1 MHSLIDLG
9 QVVALVLIDKEDIP
23 GLDVI
28 KTVVYEK
35 LFAAGDGII
44 NFITVMDMHIHGF
57 LVIV

>member
-9 QVVALVLIDKEDIP
+9 QVVTLVLVDEENIS

-35 LFAAGDGII
+35 LPAAGDGIV
-44 NFITVMDMHIHGF
+44 NFITVMDMHVHGF

>member
-1 MHSLIDLG
+1 MHRLIDLR
-9 QVVALVLIDKEDIP
+9 QVVALVLIDKENIP

-35 LFAAGDGII
+35 LFAAGDGIV